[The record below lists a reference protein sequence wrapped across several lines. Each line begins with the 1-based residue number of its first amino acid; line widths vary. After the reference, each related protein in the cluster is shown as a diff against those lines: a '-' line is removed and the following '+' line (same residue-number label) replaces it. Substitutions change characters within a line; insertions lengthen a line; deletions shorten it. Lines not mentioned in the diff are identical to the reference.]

1 MLYFTESDVRRLL
14 TMPDAIRLMREA
26 FAKLAGGAAE
36 NQPRRR
42 LVLPTGAV
50 LHYMPAGD
58 DRYFGIKVYST
69 HRKHGAH
76 FFFLLFRAEDG
87 QTLALFEANFLGQ
100 IRTGAA
106 SGLATDLLA
115 RGDAETLA
123 IIGSGFQARSQLEA
137 MRAVRKLRTVR
148 IWSRSAEKR
157 AAFAAECAVE
167 AAETAEAAVRGA
179 DIVVTATNSKDPVL
193 EADWVSPGAHVN
205 VMGSN
210 QAARREIPPE
220 LIERAARIVV
230 DSIEQSKM
238 EAGDLLLAW
247 TASQWD
253 DPRLVEL
260 KDVVAGKARG
270 RENPDQI
277 TLFKSIGLALEDVAA
292 AGYVYERA
300 LEAGIGRSM
309 APLYS

>member
-14 TMPDAIRLMREA
+14 PMAEAVRLMREA
-26 FAKLAGGAAE
+26 FLKLAGGTAQ

-42 LVLPTGAV
+42 LIMPTGSV

-69 HRKHGAH
+69 NRKHGPH

-87 QTLALFEANFLGQ
+87 QSLAIFEANYLGQ
-100 IRTGAA
+100 IRTGAV

-115 RGDAETLA
+115 RPDAATLA

-137 MRAVRKLRTVR
+137 MRAVREIRAVR
-148 IWSRSAEKR
+148 VWSRSDEKR
-157 AAFAAECAVE
+157 VAFAAECSVE
-167 AAETAEAAVRGA
+167 AADSAEAAVRGA
-179 DIVVTATNSKDPVL
+179 DIVVTATNAKDPVL

-205 VMGSN
+205 LMGSN
-210 QAARREIPPE
+210 QAARREAPPE
-220 LIERAARIVV
+220 LLERAALIAV
-230 DSIEQSKM
+230 DSVEQAKM
-238 EAGDLLLAW
+238 ESGDLLLAW
-247 TASQWD
+247 KSEQWN

-260 KDVVAGKARG
+260 KDVLTGKSRG
-270 RENPDQI
+270 RENPGDI
-277 TLFKSIGLALEDVAA
+277 TLFKSNGLALEDVAA

-300 LEAGIGRSM
+300 LEAGLGRSM